1 MASFSSATRELVI
14 KLVYYGPG
22 LGGKTTSLKA
32 LHAAVRQEHRGKMVS
47 LATPVDRTLYF
58 DFLPVRLPSVGEM
71 QLRLQLFTVP
81 GQVYFNAT
89 RKLVLT
95 GADGIVF
102 VADSQPA
109 RLDANTE
116 SLNNLRDNL
125 AELGRP
131 MESVP
136 IVLAYNKRDLPDVLT
151 PEELDRELNPHGFPA
166 LPTSAATGKGVFE
179 TLDAVV
185 RLALDD
191 LRQRRVIPAEVQ
203 VPADGII
210 MQRLADVRAPVPS
223 SMIEPTRVVSEEP
236 QRTQS
241 STMAAVTTDALAR
254 ARPTPATPAPSAAQE
269 AAPVGL
275 APTLVPAAMRDETPS
290 RPISASA
297 ARATAVRA
305 TAQSAQTPTPGI
317 ATALAS
323 AAAIVPASAP
333 AAHPVP
339 TTAASSAS
347 TLTAIRRGSMF
358 APLFGPEDQETVRTI
373 EEAMSESI
381 LPRAALM
388 LEALLVRVLERA
400 ARSLGREGAPPEA
413 IAWVLQ
419 MPTERYAKL
428 RTAAQRARRG
438 GEITRRDVL
447 ESYVAV
453 AMAQIAAD
461 ALTSK

>member
-22 LGGKTTSLKA
+22 LGGKTTTLKA

-58 DFLPVRLPSVGEM
+58 DFLPVRLPSVGEL

-116 SLNNLRDNL
+116 SLGNLRENL

-131 MESVP
+131 FESVP

-203 VPADGII
+203 VPADGTI
-210 MQRLADVRAPVPS
+210 MQRLADVRAAVPS
-223 SMIEPTRVVSEEP
+223 PMIEPMRIVSEEP
-236 QRTQS
+236 QRTGS
-241 STMAAVTTDALAR
+241 ATM
-254 ARPTPATPAPSAAQE
+254 PAISPEKIASRPAPAATVVTVAT
-269 AAPVGL
+269 AAPASHAASAMGL
-275 APTLVPAAMRDETPS
+275 APTLVPAALREEAVS
-290 RPISASA
+290 RPPGASA
-297 ARATAVRA
+297 ARPSSPTFAYAT
-305 TAQSAQTPTPGI
+305 TPARGI
-317 ATALAS
+317 VTALAS
-323 AAAIVPASAP
+323 AAAGAP
-333 AAHPVP
+333 AAQPA
-339 TTAASSAS
+339 TATATGSPSSSA
-347 TLTAIRRGSMF
+347 LTAIRRGSML
-358 APLFGPEDQETVRTI
+358 APLFRSEDQETVRTI

-381 LPRAALM
+381 LPRAALL

-400 ARSLGREGAPPEA
+400 ARALGRESAPPEA

-419 MPTERYAKL
+419 IPTERYAKL
-428 RTAAQRARRG
+428 RMAAQRARRG
-438 GEITRRDVL
+438 GEIT
-447 ESYVAV
+447 
-453 AMAQIAAD
+453 
-461 ALTSK
+461 